1 MNLQLSGNRTFF
13 IDVQSNDKKKSIM
26 KMYVL
31 I

>member
-13 IDVQSNDKKKSIM
+13 IDVQSNDKKSIM